1 MLYREGNTLNFKS
14 TCKIFWRSVDPRP
27 IFLIVKMVDIQ
38 HLWFLNFGRFVKN
51 SNWLL
56 ILCLY
61 AKFRRHRMIG
71 CQVMASY
78 RFSVWRLSAIFDWWK
93 LVFFSVKIGGFAGKL
108 WCIFDFQT
116 AVRPPS
122 WIWCDV
128 ITDHARCLFNG
139 PNMLKKFDVDWLYS
153 ISSFLYSAILAS
165 KWLVQAPKSF
175 L

>member
-1 MLYREGNTLNFKS
+1 MQNFLKIGWSSAHIFDCQDGGHPTSLISKFWTFCKKFKLALNS
-14 TCKIFWRSVDPRP
+14 MPVCKISSTSDDWLPSYGILS
-27 IFLIVKMVDIQ
+27 IF
-38 HLWFLNFGRFVKN
+38 
-51 SNWLL
+51 S
-56 ILCLY
+56 
-61 AKFRRHRMIG
+61 
-71 CQVMASY
+71 MASVRY
-78 RFSVWRLSAIFDWWK
+78 FRLMK
-93 LVFFSVKIGGFAGKL
+93 TRVFFSVKIGGFAGKL

-139 PNMLKKFDVDWLYS
+139 PNMLNKFDVDWLYS

-165 KWLVQAPKSF
+165 KWPVQAPKSF